1 MLIQNLYQQTKNL
14 AVSENIS
21 IKETIKQ
28 LTIFKKDFTIFKAR
42 INLIEKLEI
51 NAPRYSKDSK
61 PSGYLLLST
70 KEEILNH
77 ILNLER
83 ECKSF
88 RVTFKNGDY
97 YFNSGSGSQYT
108 SNYNNIVVNFLNKY
122 I

>member
-14 AVSENIS
+14 AKTENITV
-21 IKETIKQ
+21 KEAINQ
-28 LTIFKKDFTIFKAR
+28 IVIFKKDLTLFKAR
-42 INLIEKLEI
+42 LSLIEKIEI
-51 NAPRYSKDSK
+51 NAPKYSKDPK

-77 ILNLER
+77 ILNLEK
-83 ECKSF
+83 ECESF
-88 RVTFKNGDY
+88 RVTFINGDS
-97 YFNSGSGSQYT
+97 YFNAGSHSQYT

>member
-14 AVSENIS
+14 AKSENITV
-21 IKETIKQ
+21 KEASNQIV
-28 LTIFKKDFTIFKAR
+28 IFKKDLTLFKAR
-42 INLIEKLEI
+42 LSLIEKIEI
-51 NAPRYSKDSK
+51 NAPKYSKDPK

-77 ILNLER
+77 ILNLEK
-83 ECKSF
+83 ECEAY